1 MASEVLFNSQKSYKN
16 APENSAK
23 IINCGIIKLNMSQ
36 ISKFSPS
43 TKLIEKEQI
52 MRFSKFRSTMLLAI
66 VLLLIS
72 SISVIAQD
80 TVTFGEATEL
90 DYEAE
95 PLVYSLEASA
105 GQLIIVL
112 MQSEDFDAFLAIEQ
126 DGNELATDDDSGGYP
141 DALLAYVAQ
150 EDGSYDIVAKSYF
163 ADSDE
168 GAFTLTIDV
177 IDPESVNQGGSVT
190 LEAGADGAMAMYSVF
205 EAAAGDVVDVWAASA
220 TDEDVEVTLFG
231 VDGGQIEADDDDGA
245 GNNALIR
252 RVVLNDDG
260 LYLVK
265 VEHSFSDTLLLEA
278 VDVTIDSTEQLF
290 LSTDPQELILGNAEG
305 QKGTEVYTVDV
316 SAGTTYRFIV
326 TIESMP
332 DDEGG
337 IVMELLGTSFFFDPE
352 LEVQHS
358 VGVTWDFLAAAS
370 STIRLDIHPNFFG
383 RDISSID
390 YTIAMEVIE

>member
-1 MASEVLFNSQKSYKN
+1 MANEVLFNSQKSYKN
-16 APENSAK
+16 APENSAN

-36 ISKFSPS
+36 IFKFSPS
-43 TKLIEKEQI
+43 TKLIEREQI
-52 MRFSKFRSTMLLAI
+52 MQFSKFRSVMLLVI

-80 TVTFGEATEL
+80 TITFGEATEL
-90 DYEAE
+90 EYDSA
-95 PLVYSLEASA
+95 PLVYSVDVSA

-112 MQSEDFDAFLAIEQ
+112 MQSEDFDSFLAIEQ

-150 EDGSYDIVAKSYF
+150 EDGTYDIVAKSFF
-163 ADSDE
+163 ADSDT

-177 IDPESVNQGGSVT
+177 VDPAAMEQGNSVS
-190 LEAGADGAMAMYSVF
+190 LEPDADGSMAMYAVF
-205 EAAAGDVVDVWAASA
+205 SGIAGDVVDVWAS
-220 TDEDVEVTLFG
+220 TTGDEDVEVTLFG
-231 VDGGQIEADDDDGA
+231 VDGGLIEADDDDGYDR
-245 GNNALIR
+245 NALIR

-260 LYLVK
+260 IYLVK

-278 VDVTIDSTEQLF
+278 VDVTVDSTEQLF
-290 LSTDPQELILGNAEG
+290 LSTEPQELILGNAEG
-305 QKGTEVYTVDV
+305 QKGTEVFTIDV

-326 TIESMP
+326 TIESLP

-337 IVMELLGTSFFFDPE
+337 IVMALLDTSFFFDPE

-358 VGVTWDFLAAAS
+358 TGVTWDFLAAS
-370 STIRLDIHPNFFG
+370 SGTIRLDIHPNFFG